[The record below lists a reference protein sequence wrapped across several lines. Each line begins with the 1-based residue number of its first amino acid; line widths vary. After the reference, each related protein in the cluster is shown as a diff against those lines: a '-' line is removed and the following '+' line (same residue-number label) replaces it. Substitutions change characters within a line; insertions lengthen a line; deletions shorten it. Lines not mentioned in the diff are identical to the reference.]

1 MDRQTECRFMKT
13 TAKAVLAAGA
23 IAALASPILAQQ
35 RRGGE
40 RLPPACRTEIVQLCG
55 SDRSQ
60 MRSCLAEKASQLSED
75 CRTGLRTM
83 MEQRRGDA
91 GRREG
96 GAGAGEARAPAP
108 QTLSYGSDLLQ
119 ALDLWVPKGAK
130 NAPMV
135 LFVHGGGWKRGSKDN
150 AMGRTMPAHMLEQ
163 GYAFASIDYRLV
175 PRNTVE
181 EQASDFAAALA
192 HILKRADSL
201 GIDRSRVVITGHSAG
216 AHLVALVGT
225 DERYLKKAGLS
236 FADIDGVMPNDGAA
250 YDVPAQMAQAGRFMG
265 KTYEQAFGTD
275 PARQQAL
282 SPTFHAAAPNAPA
295 FLLIHV
301 QREDGVAQNAALA
314 EALRRAGTA
323 VEIGS
328 FPGTGLR
335 GHAEINRK
343 LGEPDYPATPVMD
356 AWLKKVLG

>member
-1 MDRQTECRFMKT
+1 MNNA
-13 TAKAVLAAGA
+13 AKAVLAAGA

-60 MRSCLAEKASQLSED
+60 IRSCLAENASQLSED
-75 CRTGLRTM
+75 CRTGLRAM
-83 MEQRRGDA
+83 MEQRRG
-91 GRREG
+91 
-96 GAGAGEARAPAP
+96 GAGKRDAAAARAPAP
-108 QTLSYGSDLLQ
+108 QTLAYGHDSLQ
-119 ALDLWVPKGAK
+119 ALDLWVPQGAK
-130 NAPMV
+130 NAPLV
-135 LFVHGGGWKRGSKDN
+135 LYVHGGGWKRGSKN
-150 AMGRTMPAHMLEQ
+150 SAANGPMPAHMLAQ

-181 EQASDFAAALA
+181 EQASDVAAALA
-192 HILKRADSL
+192 HVLKRADAL

-225 DERYLKKAGLS
+225 DERYLKKVGLS

-250 YDVPAQMAQAGRFMG
+250 YDVAGQIEGAGRMMLE
-265 KTYEQAFGTD
+265 TYKQAFGTD
-275 PARQQAL
+275 PVRQAAL
-282 SPTFHAAAPNAPA
+282 SPTVQAAAPNAPA
-295 FLLIHV
+295 FLLLHV
-301 QREDGVAQNAALA
+301 QRPDAVAQSNALA
-314 EALRRAGTA
+314 EALRKGGSQAEVAG
-323 VEIGS
+323 
-328 FPGTGLR
+328 FPGKALR
-335 GHAEINRK
+335 GHMEINRK